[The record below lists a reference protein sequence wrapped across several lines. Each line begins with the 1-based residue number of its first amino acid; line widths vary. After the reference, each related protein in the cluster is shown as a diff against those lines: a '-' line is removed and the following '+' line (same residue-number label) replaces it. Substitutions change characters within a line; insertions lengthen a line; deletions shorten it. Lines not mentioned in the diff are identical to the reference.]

1 MKTFNSLG
9 YLKFWSDK
17 IDVWLDDYFNR
28 MNEPINGL
36 TTAMRYSLFSGGKRI
51 RPAIIY
57 SSFGIFDA
65 DFDKIS
71 PFAAAVEL
79 VHTYSLIHDDLPAMD
94 DDDFRRGKPS
104 NHKKFG
110 EGIAIL
116 AGDALLTKA
125 YEILLNK
132 NLHNDNDIDND
143 LLIEAAYKMTVA
155 VGDRGMILGQYTDII
170 NEGKKQIASDDV
182 EYIHMKKTA
191 SLISYCAELGAI
203 IGGGTTGDRENL
215 KVFGEK
221 VGLAFQ
227 ITDDILDIPLAHQT
241 KTKSFSDI
249 KKEKITYPAIYG
261 VEKSKEISISLLEAA
276 LGTLNIYGESAKL
289 LREIA
294 KFIITRSE

>member
-1 MKTFNSLG
+1 MQTFNSKG
-9 YLKFWSDK
+9 YLKFWSVK
-17 IDVWLDDYFNR
+17 IDEWLDDYFNHISD
-28 MNEPINGL
+28 EIDGL

-57 SSFGIFDA
+57 SSFGIFDT

-104 NHKKFG
+104 CHKKFG

-125 YEILLNK
+125 FEIILDK
-132 NLHNDNDIDND
+132 NLHQDIDSG
-143 LLIEAAYKMTVA
+143 LLIEAAYKMTLA
-155 VGDRGMILGQYTDII
+155 VGDRGMILGQYADIT
-170 NEGKKQIASDDV
+170 NEGKKQVMGNDV

-203 IGGGTTGDRENL
+203 IGGGTAIDRTNL
-215 KVFGEK
+215 KNFGEK
-221 VGLAFQ
+221 IGLAFQ
-227 ITDDILDIPLAHQT
+227 ITDDILDIPATNHT
-241 KTKSFSDI
+241 SAKKSSDI
-249 KKEKITYPAIYG
+249 KKEKLTYPSIYG
-261 VEKSKEISISLLEAA
+261 VEKSRKISITLIDAAFDALSMYGKSARLL
-276 LGTLNIYGESAKL
+276 S
-289 LREIA
+289 EIA

>member
-1 MKTFNSLG
+1 MQTFNSKG
-9 YLKFWSDK
+9 YLKFWSGK
-17 IDVWLDDYFNR
+17 IDEWLNDYFYHISD
-28 MNEPINGL
+28 EIDGL

-57 SSFGIFDA
+57 SSFGIFDT

-104 NHKKFG
+104 SHKKFG
-110 EGIAIL
+110 EGTAIL

-125 YEILLNK
+125 FEIILDK
-132 NLHNDNDIDND
+132 NLHQDIDSG
-143 LLIEAAYKMTVA
+143 LLIEAAYKMTLA
-155 VGDRGMILGQYTDII
+155 VGDRGMILGQYADIT
-170 NEGKKQIASDDV
+170 NEGKKQVKGDDV

-203 IGGGTTGDRENL
+203 IGGGTAIDRTNL
-215 KVFGEK
+215 KNFGEK
-221 VGLAFQ
+221 IGLAFQ
-227 ITDDILDIPLAHQT
+227 ITDDILDIPAANYTGT
-241 KTKSFSDI
+241 KKSSDI
-249 KKEKITYPAIYG
+249 KKEKLTYPSIYG
-261 VEKSKEISISLLEAA
+261 VEKSREISITLIDAAFAA
-276 LGTLNIYGESAKL
+276 LSMYGESARL
-289 LREIA
+289 LSEIA

>member
-1 MKTFNSLG
+1 VQTFNSKG
-9 YLKFWSDK
+9 YLKFWSGK
-17 IDVWLDDYFNR
+17 IDEWLDDYFNHISD
-28 MNEPINGL
+28 EIDCL

-57 SSFGIFDA
+57 SSFGIFDT

-104 NHKKFG
+104 SHKKFG
-110 EGIAIL
+110 EGTAIL

-125 YEILLNK
+125 FEIILDK
-132 NLHNDNDIDND
+132 NLHQDIDSG
-143 LLIEAAYKMTVA
+143 LLIEAAYKMTLA
-155 VGDRGMILGQYTDII
+155 VGDRGMILGQYADIT
-170 NEGKKQIASDDV
+170 NEGKKQVMGDDV

-203 IGGGTTGDRENL
+203 IGGGTAIDRTNL
-215 KVFGEK
+215 KNFGEK
-221 VGLAFQ
+221 IGLAFQ
-227 ITDDILDIPLAHQT
+227 ITDDILDIPAANHTGT
-241 KTKSFSDI
+241 KKSSDI
-249 KKEKITYPAIYG
+249 KKEKLTYPSIYG
-261 VEKSKEISISLLEAA
+261 VEKSREISITLIDAAFAA
-276 LGTLNIYGESAKL
+276 LSMYGESSRL
-289 LREIA
+289 LSEIA